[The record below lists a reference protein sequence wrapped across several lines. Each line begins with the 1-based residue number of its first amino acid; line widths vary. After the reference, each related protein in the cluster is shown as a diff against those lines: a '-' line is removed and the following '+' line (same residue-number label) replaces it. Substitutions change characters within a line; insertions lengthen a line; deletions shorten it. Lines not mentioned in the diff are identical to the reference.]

1 VAEVTFR
8 TGRLASPTKIPEYC
22 DADENDGTKTTKILF
37 FEKVKQKVVIYNVTA
52 IFLPFL
58 Y

>member
-1 VAEVTFR
+1 MLAKITSELAEVT
-8 TGRLASPTKIPEYC
+8 EYR
-22 DADENDGTKTTKILF
+22 DADENDGTKTTKKLF